1 MSRIREF
8 LSANG
13 SALRSLVRALT
24 VLFTAFGLD
33 LTPEQVGA
41 IQLTV
46 EAVLQFGVQ
55 VTRRV

>member
-1 MSRIREF
+1 MF
-8 LSANG
+8 LSTNG
-13 SALRSLVRALT
+13 SAVRALVRALT
-24 VLFTAFGLD
+24 VLGTSFGLR
-33 LTPEQVGA
+33 LSPEQIGA

>member
-1 MSRIREF
+1 MSKLRIF
-8 LSANG
+8 LSTNG
-13 SALRSLVRALT
+13 TALRALVRALT
-24 VLFTAFGLD
+24 VLVTAFGLE
-33 LTPEQVGA
+33 LTAEQVGA